1 MMNSNNEFGLI
12 TGASLGIGR
21 EIAKELS
28 RRNINTLLVALD
40 TPDLKETENYIS
52 NNYSTRVYSLGI
64 DLTDPSATGIIYE
77 WCMKNNYHVKILINN
92 AGFGESGY
100 FEKIP
105 LERYWKM
112 MDLNNRVYVSLIY
125 KFLPDMKRSKKGYI
139 MNTSSME
146 ARIPS
151 PYKAVYTG
159 TKHFLYGYSLSLNVE
174 ARKSGVKVSV
184 LCPGPVLTNG
194 EVLKRVK
201 SQGGKAKMLL
211 LKPDQVARI
220 AIKNMLRGKP
230 IINPGKM
237 NWLLTQVSHFLP
249 IGLKMK
255 LLEQIFKI
263 YSK

>member
-1 MMNSNNEFGLI
+1 MNSNNEFALI

-28 RRNINTLLVALD
+28 GRNINTLLVALD

-64 DLTDPSATGIIYE
+64 DLTDPSATGIIYD
-77 WCMKNNYHVKILINN
+77 WCKTNHYNVKILINN
-92 AGFGESGY
+92 AGFGESGC
-100 FEKIP
+100 FENIP

-112 MDLNNRVYVSLIY
+112 IELSNKVYVSLTH
-125 KFLPDMKRSKKGYI
+125 KFLPDMKRSEKGYI

-151 PYKAVYTG
+151 PYKAVYAG
-159 TKHFLYGYSLSLNVE
+159 TKHFIYGYSLALKGE
-174 ARKSGVKVSV
+174 LRKYGIKVSV

-194 EVLKRVK
+194 EVLERVN

-220 AIKNMLRGKP
+220 AVRNMLKGKP
-230 IINPGKM
+230 VINPGKM
-237 NWLLTQVSHFLP
+237 NWFLTQLSHFMP

-255 LLEQIFKI
+255 LLERIFKV
-263 YSK
+263 YS